1 LRLASQNFGEPNMTE
16 FDKADLDSNGS
27 IDRAEFRTMWNKLE
41 LEDRKLEI
49 ADQDLKRNAERR
61 FTGLALMG
69 MLVYPFI
76 ILLASVLGFDKAAT
90 LITDIAS
97 VYVIA
102 ASGVVAAF
110 MGFNAYSAKADKK
123 ASISYE
129 KEQGDR

>member
-1 LRLASQNFGEPNMTE
+1 MTE
-16 FDKADLDSNGS
+16 FERDDLDKNGA
-27 IDRAEFRTMWNKLE
+27 IEKEEWDKLS
-41 LEDRKLEI
+41 LEDRRLEI
-49 ADQDLKRNAERR
+49 IDRDLKRNAERR

-69 MLVYPFI
+69 MLIYPFI

-110 MGFNAYSAKADKK
+110 MGFNAYSNNKSSIEKK
-123 ASISYE
+123 
-129 KEQGDR
+129 Q

>member
-1 LRLASQNFGEPNMTE
+1 MTE

-27 IDRAEFRTMWNKLE
+27 IDRNEWNKLE
-41 LEDRKLEI
+41 LEDRRLEI

-110 MGFNAYSAKADKK
+110 MGFNAYSAKTDKK
-123 ASISYE
+123 ASITYE

>member
-1 LRLASQNFGEPNMTE
+1 MVE

-27 IDRAEFRTMWNKLE
+27 IDRHEWRELA
-41 LEDRKLEI
+41 LEDKRREMV
-49 ADQDLKRNAERR
+49 DEDLKRNAERR
-61 FTGLALMG
+61 FTGFALAG
-69 MLVYPFI
+69 MLLYPLI
-76 ILLASVLGFDKAAT
+76 ILLASVLGFDKAAS

-123 ASISYE
+123 ASITYE
-129 KEQGDR
+129 KE

>member
-1 LRLASQNFGEPNMTE
+1 MTE

-27 IDRAEFRTMWNKLE
+27 IDRAEWNKLE
-41 LEDRKLEI
+41 LEDRRLEI

-69 MLVYPFI
+69 MLIYPFI
-76 ILLASVLGFDKAAT
+76 ILLASVLGFDKAAS

-110 MGFNAYSAKADKK
+110 MGFNAYAGKNKT
-123 ASISYE
+123 SISIE
-129 KEQGDR
+129 KKQ

>member
-1 LRLASQNFGEPNMTE
+1 MTD